1 MTRRRPA
8 PLLDPAQSS
17 FFDAREE
24 AVPPAEFGQQVRT
37 VLSEMLTRA
46 RDEKG
51 MDRHAVAAE
60 MNRLMGDG
68 GEARE
73 VTKRML
79 DAYAAPSAHEW
90 RFPLEALPALYRAT
104 GDDALLRL
112 TMAACG
118 QRIVPAEA
126 AALGELMVLEL
137 QERRLRERK
146 EALRRSLPE
155 GALDWAAREVAR
167 GRKA

>member
-17 FFDAREE
+17 FFDQRAE

-37 VLSEMLTRA
+37 VLADTLARA
-46 RDEKG
+46 RDNG

-60 MNRLMGDG
+60 MNRIAGDG
-68 GEARE
+68 EGRE

-79 DAYAAPSAHEW
+79 DAYAAPSAIEW

-112 TMAACG
+112 TMSACG
-118 QRIVPAEA
+118 QKIVPAEA

-137 QERRLRERK
+137 QERELRERK
-146 EALRRSLPE
+146 ERLRKALPQ
-155 GALDWAAREVAR
+155 GALEWAAREVAR
-167 GRKA
+167 GKGRK